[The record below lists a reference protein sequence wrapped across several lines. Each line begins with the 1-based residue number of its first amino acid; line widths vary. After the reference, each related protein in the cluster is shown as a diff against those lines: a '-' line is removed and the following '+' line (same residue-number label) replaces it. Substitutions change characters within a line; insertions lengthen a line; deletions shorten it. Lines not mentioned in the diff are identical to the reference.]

1 MENADW
7 RARLRD
13 AMDRRGMSA
22 REVSLAAGKGQG
34 YVHSI
39 LKEGKDPTV
48 DNLVAV
54 CKVLDVTLAEIIY
67 GIEMSPETAEIL
79 SLLEGSPETRE
90 GLLKILRNSRP

>member
-1 MENADW
+1 MGNADW
-7 RARLRD
+7 RSRLRD
-13 AMDRRGMSA
+13 AMERRGMSA

-48 DNLVAV
+48 DNLIAV
-54 CKVLDVTLAEIIY
+54 CKVLNVTLAEVVY

-79 SLLEGSPETRE
+79 ALIEGSPDTRE
-90 GLLKILRNSRP
+90 GILKILRNSRS

>member
-1 MENADW
+1 MENTDW

-13 AMDRRGMSA
+13 AMERRGMSA

-34 YVHSI
+34 YLHSI

-79 SLLEGSPETRE
+79 SLLEGSPEARD
-90 GLLKILRNSRP
+90 GVLKILRNARS

>member
-1 MENADW
+1 MDNADW

-54 CKVLDVTLAEIIY
+54 CKVLDVTLSQIIY

-90 GLLKILRNSRP
+90 GLLKILRNSRS